1 MSQGAY
7 AYRIRIADAP
17 ESWDADNASVERS
30 KKIADTL
37 AKCSVHVTAWK
48 STFLRCETNLHIDK
62 LLGLLHFVDVKP
74 EDITLERQIAS
85 LSGHSLGCL
94 EPCLPISRVVLVL
107 LGVLV
112 KNLR

>member
-48 STFLRCETNLHIDK
+48 STFLRCETTPGI
-62 LLGLLHFVDVKP
+62 LL
-74 EDITLERQIAS
+74 AA
-85 LSGHSLGCL
+85 LSRAFRSVGSSWFYWVC
-94 EPCLPISRVVLVL
+94 S
-107 LGVLV
+107 
-112 KNLR
+112 

>member
-48 STFLRCETNLHIDK
+48 STFLRCETT
-62 LLGLLHFVDVKP
+62 